1 MEIIVLVVA
10 LLAVTAV
17 CVAIGER
24 WKLPYPILMLVATAA
39 IAWLPWVPDYLI
51 DAELILP
58 LFLPPLLFQAARTS
72 SWSVFR
78 TRWRTLLMLAV
89 GLTAVTAA
97 AVAGTVLWLVPG
109 IALPLAIMLGAM
121 VAPPD
126 PVAVEAVAGPARM
139 PRRLLTVLQTEG
151 LFNDAVAIVLFQAA
165 LGAVLAGQDSL
176 GPGILLDFV
185 IGAALAV
192 AIGFLVGFLYRV
204 ADRAVTS
211 VGARTAVSVVAPF
224 AAYILAEEVHASGVI
239 AVVVTALETN
249 RRARAS
255 DGEARVTR
263 AAFWDVVNLMLT
275 GLAFG
280 LMGIELRAVVLA
292 EGTDILGYAMP
303 AVVVCAVVIAVRFL
317 GMLALAAATR
327 RSDPLPRDWREA
339 FVLTWCGMRGLATLA
354 LALSVPTFATD
365 GSLIADRGLVIV
377 LACAVL
383 LATLVPTGLTVGPV
397 LRLLGLQDD
406 GSVAAAEIRELTGRA
421 RTAALGAIRERF
433 GESEELSGE
442 QMRMLTKRFEGM
454 RREIDTQTQAIRAV
468 RPDGEPLDP
477 EAAQKAAEQAAQQA
491 AVRKKVAKGRE
502 LMAVA
507 QTVGLDAARTEIL
520 AARSEPGVDPEAAD
534 HVLRQLDLQIMAAP
548 PRSRSKKH

>member
-1 MEIIVLVVA
+1 VEIIVLVVA

-165 LGAVLAGQDSL
+165 LGAVLAGQDSI

-185 IGAALAV
+185 IGAVLAV

-204 ADRAVTS
+204 ADRVVTS

-249 RRARAS
+249 RRVRAS

-327 RSDPLPRDWREA
+327 RSDPLPRDWRES

-354 LALSVPTFATD
+354 LALSVPTFAAD

-383 LATLVPTGLTVGPV
+383 LATLVPTGLTVGAV

-433 GESEELSGE
+433 GESEELTGE

-454 RREIDTQTQAIRAV
+454 RREIDTQTQAIQAV
-468 RPDGEPLDP
+468 LPDGTPVDP
-477 EAAQKAAEQAAQQA
+477 EAAQKAAQQA